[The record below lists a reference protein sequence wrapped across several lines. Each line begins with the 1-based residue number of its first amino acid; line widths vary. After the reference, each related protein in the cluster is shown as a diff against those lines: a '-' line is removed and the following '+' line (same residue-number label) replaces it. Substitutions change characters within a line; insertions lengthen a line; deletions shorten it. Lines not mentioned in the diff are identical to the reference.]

1 MRSAALFLSLALLA
15 AWQPAQAALLIGPA
29 QSAGAVPLAAGDGL
43 IGSYYKFAPTV
54 GYVSS
59 IANATQWMIAAGAPT
74 ATFKT
79 NAVCFPDCSN
89 GVVPQTTGLAGLLN
103 GNVTDFLYTT
113 GNSAATAATVD
124 HAAMVLNGFIAIPT
138 AGSYTFNLGSDDGAR
153 LTIGGQAV
161 IDNDLLHS
169 FATVTG
175 SATFAAA
182 GLYPLNLIY
191 FNNGGNSGLD
201 LWARDDSTGQC
212 VIGRGRNC
220 AGSTVAT
227 DMFYSVAMP
236 AASALDAQVAAIP
249 EPASLTLFALGLAGV
264 GLLHRR
270 RPAAPI

>member
-1 MRSAALFLSLALLA
+1 MRSAVLVLSVAFLA
-15 AWQPAQAALLIGPA
+15 AWHPAQAALLLGPA

-43 IGSYYKFAPTV
+43 FASYYKFAPTV

-59 IANATQWMIAAGAPT
+59 IANAVQWMTAAGAPA

-79 NAVCFPDCSN
+79 NAVCFPDCNS

-103 GNVTDFLYTT
+103 GNVTDFLYTS

-124 HAAMVLNGFIAIPT
+124 HAAMMLSGFIAIPT
-138 AGSYTFNLGSDDGAR
+138 MGSYTFNLGSDDGAR
-153 LTIGGQAV
+153 LTIGGQTV
-161 IDNDLLHS
+161 IDNDLVHS
-169 FATVTG
+169 FATVTAT
-175 SATFAAA
+175 ATFAAA

-212 VIGRGRNC
+212 VIGRGRTC
-220 AGSTVAT
+220 AGGTVAT

-236 AASALDAQVAAIP
+236 AATVLDAQLAAIP
-249 EPASLTLFALGLAGV
+249 EPASLTLFALGMAGV
-264 GLLHRR
+264 GLLHHRR
-270 RPAAPI
+270 RADPI